1 MKVLFHMVL
10 AFLLLICSSIF
21 AQQQTLKLEFTP
33 EEMESM
39 LFLYN
44 QTIVKGSDVEIV
56 APLGVKLRTGL
67 NEARTMKDTTKILIL
82 QLTLA
87 EVQICLYIIQQS
99 TFEAKYASLI
109 LGMKRKIEAILP
121 PELLQQS
128 SQ

>member
-109 LGMKRKIEAILP
+109 RGMKRKIEAILP